1 VRLPPFLKPWC
12 RAILAVA
19 LLAAGVGQ
27 AQNLTALGL
36 IVPAYFDPAL
46 DATDWNRLASAAT
59 QVPLMAVMNPN
70 SGPGS
75 GPNASYTA
83 AINTLD
89 GSGGSTLGYV
99 YTSYGYRS
107 LKAVEKDIA
116 NYFAWFPVDGIF
128 LDEMATT
135 ATKANL
141 KYYTAIKNYIRS
153 LYPAAIIVANPGTSF
168 DQAFVTAQVADVF
181 IDEEDTQANVNA
193 TPQSAWEA
201 TYPAGRFAE
210 IAVQSSGDAQEVNVL
225 SGRHIGWVYSTTL
238 PLNPNP
244 YAALPADFE
253 QEVAALVTINATR

>member
-1 VRLPPFLKPWC
+1 MRLPYLLNQW
-12 RAILAVA
+12 RSVLVA
-19 LLAAGVGQ
+19 MTFLAAGVAQ
-27 AQNLTALGL
+27 AQNVTPLGL
-36 IVPAYFDPAL
+36 IVPAYFDPAA
-46 DATDWNRLASAAT
+46 DATDWNRLAAAAT

-83 AINTLD
+83 AIDTLD

-116 NYFAWFPVDGIF
+116 NYFAWFPIDGIF
-128 LDEMATT
+128 LDEMATS

-141 KYYTAIKNYIRS
+141 KYYTAIRNYIHS

-168 DQAFVTAQVADVF
+168 DQAFAANNIADVF

-193 TPQSAWEA
+193 TTQSAWEA
-201 TYPAGRFAE
+201 SYPAGRFAE
-210 IAVQSSGDAQEVNVL
+210 IAVQSSGDAQEVTVL
-225 SGRHIGWVYSTTL
+225 SSRHIGWVYSTTL

-253 QEVAALVTINATR
+253 QEVAALVTINGTR